1 MSVVLDVFH
10 WLVVISLCG
19 QMENAFVCNGTHVQT
34 WCMCLLCSCQTL
46 RARWSGPPVISML
59 KNFYSWMRRALWM
72 PLTLHLWVNSD
83 TVATLVV
90 HLLKLNTL
98 WVQYF
103 STKVNFHMWNNV
115 IKQWFFDWNVMSYLC
130 SAFSSFRLNALKLT
144 LTPFFFFLFVFPSK
158 KLLFSQAGYFYW
170 PYWSQAFASESRLPS
185 TGLLIKPKV
194 CQCWSLLHRMFFLQT
209 KLKFVAWSAFYFN

>member
-115 IKQWFFDWNVMSYLC
+115 TKQWFLIEMSCHIFALHSPHFGWMPSNWPSHPFFSFCLC
-130 SAFSSFRLNALKLT
+130 FRQRNSSFPKLAIFT
-144 LTPFFFFLFVFPSK
+144 DP
-158 KLLFSQAGYFYW
+158 
-170 PYWSQAFASESRLPS
+170 
-185 TGLLIKPKV
+185 TGHRPLHLSHACHQLV
-194 CQCWSLLHRMFFLQT
+194 C
-209 KLKFVAWSAFYFN
+209 